1 MNCGVGMHLPK
12 PPQEKKAM
20 PKDQD
25 VINPEHY
32 KDGGIEPFDYMR
44 AKLSPE
50 GLEGFAVGNVIKY
63 ISRYRKKNGLE
74 DLRKSRWYLDKLIE
88 MLEKE

>member
-1 MNCGVGMHLPK
+1 
-12 PPQEKKAM
+12 
-20 PKDQD
+20 
-25 VINPEHY
+25 
-32 KDGGIEPFDYMR
+32 MR

>member
-1 MNCGVGMHLPK
+1 MI
-12 PPQEKKAM
+12 
-20 PKDQD
+20 KDQD

-50 GLEGFAVGNVIKY
+50 GLEGFAVGKGANQ
-63 ISRYRKKNGLE
+63 
-74 DLRKSRWYLDKLIE
+74 
-88 MLEKE
+88 